1 MGHGIEGFLSNVLD
15 VVERQ
20 AKWLTD
26 AQNDLANNINI
37 GILTRN
43 QTLTRIT
50 YKGERGC
57 GEQCRQFRN

>member
-26 AQNDLANNINI
+26 VTNINI